1 MGRGNNRTI
10 LELPVRERRAP
21 VGPIKARLLMA
32 YRPAGDVPAAPKVTL
47 LGTEFRSSPSQDSLL
62 VVNPEYL
69 FNSLVKEVRNSEG

>member
-1 MGRGNNRTI
+1 MIER
-10 LELPVRERRAP
+10 LEVQ
-21 VGPIKARLLMA
+21 PIARSQ
-32 YRPAGDVPAAPKVTL
+32 PSFPSAGDVPAAPKVTL